1 MDEDRP
7 DPSVGGS
14 VGEDAGGCV
23 GGSAGG
29 GGGGVGGRMGE
40 AGRRFDDDDGVDA
53 VGGSVAI
60 LALGIQGEAFV
71 DLLTEEDD
79 FFGDSEL
86 EG

>member
-14 VGEDAGGCV
+14 IGENE
-23 GGSAGG
+23 GG

-40 AGRRFDDDDGVDA
+40 AGRRSDDDGVDA
-53 VGGSVAI
+53 GGGGVVM
-60 LALGIQGEAFV
+60 LALGNRGEAFV
-71 DLLTEEDD
+71 DLLTEDD
-79 FFGDSEL
+79 FFGESEL